1 MNPIKPLKS
10 VVLVSTPWP
19 IFNRP
24 SIQLGTLKSYLKSQ
38 FPELEIIAHHFYLKL
53 AETIGYKL
61 YHAISERTWLAETV
75 YAALLY
81 P

>member
-1 MNPIKPLKS
+1 MNPIRPLKS
-10 VVLVSTPWP
+10 VVLLSTPWP

-24 SIQLGTLKSYLKSQ
+24 SIQLGSLKSYLKSQ
-38 FPELEIIAHHFYLKL
+38 FPELEVVAHHFYLKI

-75 YAALLY
+75 YAG
-81 P
+81 